1 MPDNTNPV
9 ATAFTP
15 LPDES
20 AGTGVPLAK
29 IATKQIAITR
39 EDIEKFSIPLQ
50 LVNENPVLVDLI
62 LKTESMKDDERK
74 YWFQLQPIMTEEQIV
89 KLQNIL
95 QNERDQLAELDSKYQ
110 AEVSKLNDK
119 QAMQLQAEKARK
131 TREEIAEKEK
141 AADVEEK
148 KSEEDILG
156 QLKNL

>member
-1 MPDNTNPV
+1 MPDNTNPA

-20 AGTGVPLAK
+20 AGAGVPLAK
-29 IATKQIAITR
+29 IATKQIAITK
-39 EDIEKFSIPLQ
+39 ENIEKFGIPLQ

-95 QNERDQLAELDSKYQ
+95 QNERDQLSELDAKYQ
-110 AEVSKLNDK
+110 AEVGKLNDK
-119 QAMQLQAEKARK
+119 QALQFQAEKARQK
-131 TREEIAEKEK
+131 REEIAKKEK
-141 AADVEEK
+141 ANEGAER